1 MPSDIDWDRHELMS
15 CSSCRLL
22 RDSGRDSVCPQHG
35 REILKLKAKQE
46 QVYRKKKEDE
56 QDRFD
61 RFMQELNEDIKNNQL
76 NKNKTT

>member
-22 RDSGRDSVCPQHG
+22 RDSVCPQHG

-61 RFMQELNEDIKNNQL
+61 RFMQELNEEIKNNQL